1 MPNLMIKDVYICNY
15 IETEKTYTEN
25 ELFVFL
31 CNMFNDTPIKNIY
44 LLLCVIHIIKQI
56 NELKR
61 VMEDANNEGR
71 DNELE
76 YESYI
81 DNILSTNDSNVSLL
95 KYIMLLIFTKLMS
108 IVLILMMVNI
118 MMNTTMKMNLSY
130 S

>member
-1 MPNLMIKDVYICNY
+1 MIKDVYICNY